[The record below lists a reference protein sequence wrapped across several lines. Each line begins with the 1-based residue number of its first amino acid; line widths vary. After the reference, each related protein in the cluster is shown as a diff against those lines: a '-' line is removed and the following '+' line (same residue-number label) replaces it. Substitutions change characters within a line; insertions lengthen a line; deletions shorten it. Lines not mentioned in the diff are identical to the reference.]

1 MESLRLDSELD
12 PIAPAA
18 DTLELLFRL
27 CLELAPSDRSGLSS
41 PRFGELVL
49 DLLEALEVFVPLLED
64 ERLLEYPDEL
74 FPMLSGSFKTFKGW
88 NSLTS

>member
-27 CLELAPSDRSGLSS
+27 CLELAPSERSVLSS

-49 DLLEALEVFVPLLED
+49 DLLDALEVFVPLLED
-64 ERLLEYPDEL
+64 ERLEYPDEL
-74 FPMLSGSFKTFKGW
+74 FPMSDSMTFKGW